1 MKKIEKEIL
10 IKIIISI
17 VFIVL
22 TIITSFNSGRK
33 FYELKNTIM
42 NNCQKAKI
50 NFELA
55 DFNFNVKFIIGD
67 RVFEIE

>member
-42 NNCQKAKI
+42 NNYQKTKI
-50 NFELA
+50 DFELA